1 MFIFQLGSARKRIL
15 STAVTLALAA
25 LILPA
30 PRYALAA
37 DTITTLA
44 TAYQPQI
51 LETIDASGFKHPGV
65 GLTKEMLENVRT
77 QVLAQKEPWN
87 THFNAML
94 LSANAS
100 KTVKSSNAGSD
111 PTKPG
116 SLAFSSQGFN
126 GKFIADGQKA
136 YTQALLYYI
145 TGDETYR
152 ANAMA
157 IIRIWAQ
164 MDPAQYAYFVDSH
177 IHTGIPLSR
186 MVAAAEIL
194 RYTSCQTPAL
204 EWTEQ
209 DTVNFSTNLVNP
221 VIDTFQHTNYR
232 FMNQHLYPL
241 LGAMSGYIF
250 TGNRARYNE
259 GVEWFTVNKTA
270 EDQGQNGAIKALF
283 RLVVKNDLTG
293 EVVTPVVQQVEMGR
307 DQAHGGGDITNAGI
321 LARLLNAQGTKV
333 DPVEGTASTAPDAV
347 GPYEF
352 LNDRILDASD
362 FFARFMTGYD
372 TPWVPTASHT
382 DINGNPTVVYREISG
397 AYRGRMFSSMWEPYY
412 YYKYVKGV
420 DIAQRAPYL
429 SHMYAM
435 RTSYNWDGVDGGGD
449 YWLFIPAAAAEAEG
463 GQLLMKP
470 ITEPLREVE
479 DRFSVLDGD
488 VTAMQDETARY
499 LQVNTTSAGAR
510 LAVVGYGTGNKNIA
524 IKIRTN
530 GVASLEAFG
539 ETVALPDTR
548 GQWRYIN
555 YAFDAFH
562 GLGDVLFMTVKG
574 AGTRVDID
582 HINVSGS
589 TFTAPLFTEG
599 DSDLTVVTY
608 ATSSAAVSHSFAA
621 TDAGAGD
628 VLTYQADGLP
638 AGATFDTATGAFSWL
653 PTQAGTYSFVV
664 TTTDGTTVTSK
675 VVRIVVAGDRQ
686 GAIGT
691 VIASYKPNALYVAST
706 LDAYNAAYA
715 DVLAAA
721 GSATDTDFQQKLA
734 VLDGAV
740 KALQEL
746 TPLLADGSM
755 NYVKMFTTSTFGTA
769 VPLLLDNTPTS
780 WSTAPGTYA
789 PNLAHIMDFG
799 PSFKASAAQFQMQ
812 VRASF
817 PERIGG
823 VAMFGSNDNENWT
836 RLTPA
841 LTVVSDDMQTL
852 QVQDSLKNQR
862 YRFFKMQMVQPTY
875 AIFEVGEFRFFGERY
890 ETVNKLSAVSIGS
903 DQSLKNR
910 IVPGNTAK
918 ITFKATEAIN
928 NVNVL
933 VQGQPATV
941 TTTDNINWT
950 ATWVANAA
958 APAGAVKFVIDYK
971 TAAGVDAEPT
981 IFTTDNSA
989 LMLSDQA
996 GLLNLASLAALS
1008 DSSGRNVTDMAAELA
1023 TLNDSNLGTVTDMR
1037 VNGSGYGAWIK
1048 FDFKGGGTATLTRAE
1063 VIGRQDQ
1070 YASRINGTVV
1080 QGSNDDSTWETISTV
1095 AGNTADW
1102 QSLRINSVQPYRYIR
1117 VTNGNNWYGN
1127 MAELRLYGAVESV
1140 NMIATASLGSSQ
1152 ALRTRI
1158 VPGNTVKVTF
1168 TAKEAIN
1175 DVTATISG
1183 VAATVATTD
1192 NVNFTATATLPQGT
1206 AAGPVTFAINY
1217 KTAAGK
1223 AGYPNSA
1230 TTDGTALTLVDE
1242 ADTIRNVTSIATLID
1257 STVNRTAAVTLSQTN
1272 ALFDANLG
1280 SFSDYRI
1287 GSNNSGAGSYITFDF
1302 KAGNQATLTSVELAA
1317 RQDQIARAKGTVI
1330 QGSNDNSNWTNLT
1343 AGAVSTADWQTLP
1356 VSGGV
1361 PYRYI
1366 RVLNG
1371 NSWFG
1376 NLAEVRFHGT
1386 VQGADTTPPVTTSN
1400 APAAPVNQDTTVAF
1414 GATDNSSGVAAT
1426 YFKVNGGAQQTGN
1439 AAVFTA
1445 DGTYALSYWSVD
1457 KAGNVEQAKSASL
1470 TIDRSAPVTSVAS
1483 SPAAPAN
1490 GWYASDVTLNF
1501 SGAESGA
1508 TTYFKVDGGAQQA
1521 GNAVVLSAK
1530 GAHTVAYWSVDQAG
1544 NTEPAR
1550 SVGVN
1555 IGPLDLSASVKFTQ
1569 YGATLNRATGKYV
1582 GSVTVTNMTGSTIT
1596 TPLQV
1601 LLGGLS
1607 AGVTLDNASGVGSG
1621 AVGNGA
1627 PYVTLGGSLAPGASV
1642 SVPLT
1647 FTNPNRVVIGY
1658 SPALYKGN
1666 F

>member
-1 MFIFQLGSARKRIL
+1 MTNIQTKKLAATIAS
-15 STAVTLALAA
+15 ALAVWGMA
-25 LILPA
+25 TTLLAMPGTA
-30 PRYALAA
+30 QAA
-37 DTITTLA
+37 DTIVTLA
-44 TAYQPQI
+44 TAYQPTI
-51 LETIDASGFKHPGV
+51 YETIDASGFKHPGV

-94 LSANAS
+94 LSGNAS
-100 KTVKSSNAGSD
+100 KTVTSSNASGSD

-126 GKFIADGQKA
+126 SKFIADGQKA

-152 ANAMA
+152 ANAMR

-164 MDPAQYAYFVDSH
+164 MDPAQYVYFVDSH

-194 RYTSCQTPAL
+194 RYTSCQTAAL
-204 EWTEQ
+204 EWTDQ
-209 DTVNFSTNLVNP
+209 DTAMFTTNLITP
-221 VIDTFQHTNYR
+221 VIETFQHTNYR

-283 RLVVKNDLTG
+283 RLVVKNDVTG
-293 EVVTPVVQQVEMGR
+293 EAVTPVVQHVEMGR

-321 LARLLNAQGTKV
+321 LARLLNGQGTKV
-333 DPVEGTASTAPDAV
+333 DPVDGTASTAANAV

-352 LNDRILDASD
+352 LNDRILDAAE
-362 FFARFMTGYD
+362 FFGRFMTGD
-372 TPWVPTASHT
+372 QPPWVPTASHT
-382 DINGNPTVVYREISG
+382 DANGVPTVVYREIAP
-397 AYRGRMFSSMWEPYY
+397 AYRGRLFSSTWEPYY
-412 YYKYVKGV
+412 YYKYVKGI
-420 DIAQRAPYL
+420 DIEQRAPYF
-429 SHMYAM
+429 SHMFAM
-435 RTSYNWDGVDGGGD
+435 RNSYNWDGVDGGGD

-470 ITEPLREVE
+470 ITDPLREVE
-479 DRFSVLDGD
+479 DRFTVLDGD
-488 VTAMQDETARY
+488 VTVQQDETARY
-499 LQVNTTSAGAR
+499 LQVNTTSAGAK
-510 LAVVGYGTGNKNIA
+510 LAVVGYGTGNKSIA
-524 IKIRTN
+524 IKVRTN
-530 GVASLEAFG
+530 GVASLEAFD
-539 ETVALPDTR
+539 ETVALPDTK

-555 YAFDAFH
+555 YTFDAFH
-562 GLGDVLFMTVKG
+562 GLSDMLFMTIKG
-574 AGTRVDID
+574 GGTRVDID

-599 DSDLTVVTY
+599 DADLTVVTY
-608 ATSSAAVSHSFAA
+608 ATSTAAINHSFAA
-621 TDAGAGD
+621 TDAGAD
-628 VLTYQADGLP
+628 TLTYQADGLP
-638 AGATFDTATGAFSWL
+638 AGATFDTATGTFSWL

-675 VVRIVVAGDRQ
+675 VVKIVVTGDRQ
-686 GAIGT
+686 SAINT
-691 VIASYKPNALYVAST
+691 VIAAYKPNSLYVAAT
-706 LDAYNAAYA
+706 LDTYNAAYA
-715 DVLAAA
+715 DMLAVA
-721 GSATDTDFQQKLA
+721 GSATDAVFQQKLA
-734 VLDGAV
+734 VLDTAV
-740 KALQEL
+740 KGLQEL

-755 NYVKMFTTSTFGTA
+755 NYVNMFTSSTFGTV
-769 VPLLLDNTPTS
+769 VPLLLDNTPTT

-799 PSFKASAAQFQMQ
+799 PNFKASASQFQMQ

-823 VAMFGSNDNENWT
+823 VAMFGSDDSENWT
-836 RLTPA
+836 RLTPG
-841 LTVVSDDMQTL
+841 LTVISDDMQTL
-852 QVQDSLKNQR
+852 PVQDDLKNQR
-862 YRFFKMQMVQPTY
+862 FRFFKLQMVKPTY
-875 AIFEVGEFRFFGERY
+875 AILEVGEFRIFGQRY
-890 ETVNKLSAVSIGS
+890 ETVNKISSVSISS

-910 IVPGNTAK
+910 IVPGNTVK
-918 ITFKATEAIN
+918 VTFTTKEAIN

-950 ATWVANAA
+950 ASWVANASA
-958 APAGAVKFVIDYK
+958 ASGAVKFVINYK

-981 IFTTDNSA
+981 IFTTDSTS
-989 LMLSDQA
+989 LTLSDQT

-1008 DSSGRNVTDMAAELA
+1008 DSSGRNATDMAAELV
-1023 TLNDSNLGTVTDMR
+1023 TLTDSNLGTVTDMR
-1037 VNGSGYGAWIK
+1037 VNGSGYGGWIE
-1048 FDFKGGGTATLTRAE
+1048 FDFKGGGTATLNRVE

-1080 QGSNDDSTWETISTV
+1080 QGSNDNSTWDTISPA

-1102 QSLRINSVQPYRYIR
+1102 QTLKINSTQPYRYIR
-1117 VTNGNNWYGN
+1117 VVNGNQWYGN
-1127 MAELRLYGAVESV
+1127 MAELRMYGAVESV
-1140 NMIATASLGSSQ
+1140 NMIATASMSSTQ

-1158 VPGNTVKVTF
+1158 VPGNTVKVAF

-1175 DVTATISG
+1175 TVTATISG
-1183 VAATVATTD
+1183 VPATVATTD

-1206 AAGPVTFAINY
+1206 AAGAVTFAINY

-1223 AGYPNSA
+1223 TGYPNSA
-1230 TTDGTALTLVDE
+1230 TTDGTGLTLVDE
-1242 ADTIRNVTSIATLID
+1242 ADTIKNVTSIATLID
-1257 STVNRTAAVTLSQTN
+1257 STVNRTAAVTLSNTN
-1272 ALFDANLG
+1272 ALFDGNLG

-1287 GSNNSGAGSYITFDF
+1287 GSNNSGTGSYITFDF

-1330 QGSNDNSNWTNLT
+1330 QGSNDNTNWTNLT
-1343 AGAVSTADWQTLP
+1343 AGAASTADWQTLP
-1356 VSGGV
+1356 VTGGV

-1371 NSWFG
+1371 NAWFG
-1376 NLAEVRFHGT
+1376 NLSELRFHGT

-1400 APAAPVNQDTTVAF
+1400 APTAPMNHDTTVTF
-1414 GATDNSSGVAAT
+1414 SATDNSSGVAAT
-1426 YFKVNGGAQQTGN
+1426 YYKVNGGAQQTGN
-1439 AAVFTA
+1439 AAVFST
-1445 DGTYALSYWSVD
+1445 DGTYALQFWSVD
-1457 KAGNVEQAKSASL
+1457 KAGNTEQPKSATV
-1470 TIDRSAPVTSVAS
+1470 TIDKSAPVTTVS
-1483 SPAAPAN
+1483 STPAAPAS
-1490 GWYASDVTLNF
+1490 GWYTSDVTLNF
-1501 SGAESGA
+1501 APGETGA
-1508 TTYFKVDGGAQQA
+1508 TTYFKVDGGAQQS
-1521 GNAVVLSAK
+1521 GSAVLLSAK
-1530 GAHTVAYWSVDQAG
+1530 GTHAVSYWSVDQAG
-1544 NTEPAR
+1544 NTEQAR
-1550 SVGVN
+1550 SVSLN
-1555 IGPLDLSASVKFTQ
+1555 IGPLDVSASVKFTQ

-1582 GSVTVTNMTGSTIT
+1582 GSMTVTNTTGSTIT

-1601 LLGGLS
+1601 LLGGLTS
-1607 AGVTLDNASGVGSG
+1607 GVTLDNASGVNGS
-1621 AVGNGA
+1621 GA
-1627 PYVTLGGSLAPGASV
+1627 PYVTLGASLAPGASV

-1647 FTNPNRVVIGY
+1647 FTNPNRAVIGY
-1658 SPALYKGN
+1658 TPALYKGN